1 MEDISKNI
9 EQHYPNKKQKIMIVF
24 DDMVAEILC
33 NKKLN
38 PIVSE
43 LFINRAKINIFL
55 VFIRQSS
62 FAVSKHI
69 RLNSTHYLVIKIP
82 NINELLSIID
92 QILTLKTL

>member
-1 MEDISKNI
+1 
-9 EQHYPNKKQKIMIVF
+9 MIVF

-62 FAVSKHI
+62 FAVSKYI